1 METKT
6 IFEEGNIMKFVK
18 RTLNREDHSEI
29 ERQAAFIRAIIRI
42 LLILVGIFGWV
53 LYLAK

>member
-18 RTLNREDHSEI
+18 RTLNREDYSEI
-29 ERQAAFIRAIIRI
+29 ERQAAFTRAIIRI
-42 LLILVGIFGWV
+42 LLILVGIFGWA
-53 LYLAK
+53 LYLTK